1 MREPD
6 EWVNFGDKDQLR
18 VMAKVSTPTG
28 WLNLNDGGRYRL
40 EASALAE
47 QSATFRRR
55 EIQSPHLPGT
65 WLVSAVPENITE
77 PVSIWVNEFDHY
89 ALHKALQAL
98 RDAFTQAYYVMHWQI
113 EQHEFAWNCQ
123 LADYQ
128 IDSSK
133 DLRHATMAKF
143 TARVPRHPEVVNA
156 LAGILPRPAG
166 GQI

>member
-6 EWVNFGDKDQLR
+6 EWVNFGDNDQLR
-18 VMAKVSTPTG
+18 ITAKVSVPDG
-28 WLNLNDGGRYRL
+28 WLNINDGKRYRL
-40 EASALAE
+40 ERSALAE
-47 QSATFRRR
+47 QQATFRRR

-65 WLVSAVPENITE
+65 WLVSAQPENITE

-89 ALHKALQAL
+89 ALHKALSAL
-98 RDAFTQAYYVMHWQI
+98 TAAFTQPYYVMHWQI

-128 IDSSK
+128 IDSNA

-143 TARVPRHPEVVNA
+143 TVRVPRHPEQVDA
-156 LAGILPRPAG
+156 LAGILPRAPG
-166 GQI
+166 GRI